1 MSVRGVFIL
10 LLELVLLP
18 RVGVWI
24 VVLIAGVHLTSVAVS
39 FINVRKSICI
49 YLAAGRLSWQSV
61 LFGVC
66 VAALIT
72 ARIFLRGPERAQFL
86 WGRTDQAADPGGVRR
101 RLRGVDPV
109 ECDVPVSDGLPAR

>member
-18 RVGVWI
+18 CVGVWI

-61 LFGVC
+61 LFGMC

-86 WGRTDQAADPGGVRR
+86 WGRTDQAA
-101 RLRGVDPV
+101 
-109 ECDVPVSDGLPAR
+109 